1 MGDVVLQL
9 PVGADEDQLF
19 GRFLNRFMED
29 RTVEVE
35 RVSAMID
42 APYLMVR
49 SDPGEACRTVIFQE
63 PNAASAFMSGWALTR
78 RGSAA
83 GIG

>member
-1 MGDVVLQL
+1 MADVVLKL

-35 RVSAMID
+35 RVSALID

-49 SDPGEACRTVIFQE
+49 SEPNEPCKTVIFQE
-63 PNAASAFMSGWALTR
+63 RGAASAFLSGWAMTR
-78 RGSAA
+78 RSASAA
-83 GIG
+83 G